1 MLHPEGGSAILRKS
15 PPVKGG
21 MPGLRKR
28 LAKADRQPVRK
39 LKVENMQEAHVHNI
53 HRNFQRIAALAV
65 LSAAVIAGTAQFA
78 QAQAPAAQP
87 AATGAGEKKVKD
99 QGEYDIFNQTIKD
112 ASKPAEQIK
121 DLDTWTQ
128 KYPESDYKDDRQ
140 YYYIQAYNATNQ
152 APKVLEIGTQLMNRD
167 LKQVFKDPKS
177 GPQQVLTV
185 LYLMAVNVLKLP
197 NPTPDQLAAGEK
209 AARNLQDYV
218 GEYFTAANK
227 PPSSSDADW
236 AKTKNDVAGLSKAV
250 LMTLAQRPRAAA
262 MAKYRADKNV
272 ENCKAAE
279 AAYTKALQQYPDGAT
294 IAYGLGTAE
303 ICLYKV
309 QPDKISAGLYELAR
323 AVSIDPTLGGTAD
336 PKAIENYLSSTY
348 TQYHGGDDAGLKEL
362 KETAKSAPM
371 PPAGFKI
378 KSAVEIATEKEE
390 EFKKTNPQL
399 ALWMGI
405 KKQLA
410 DAGGE
415 QYFEGTLKNAAVPKL
430 KGTVVEGKPACR
442 SKELLVALS
451 DATHAEVALKL
462 DAALTGKPEA
472 GVEVQWEGV
481 PSAFTKEPFV
491 LTMDTEK
498 AKIENLKVTPC
509 AAAPTKKAAPR
520 KKK

>member
-1 MLHPEGGSAILRKS
+1 M
-15 PPVKGG
+15 
-21 MPGLRKR
+21 
-28 LAKADRQPVRK
+28 
-39 LKVENMQEAHVHNI
+39 HNLY
-53 HRNFQRIAALAV
+53 RTFQRIAAVAV
-65 LSAAVIAGTAQFA
+65 VGAVVITGTAQFA
-78 QAQAPAAQP
+78 QAQAAP
-87 AATGAGEKKVKD
+87 EKKVKD

-112 ASKPAEQIK
+112 ASNPAQQIK

-128 KYPESDYKDDRQ
+128 KYPDSDYKDDRL
-140 YYYIQAYNATNQ
+140 YYYIQAYNLTNQ
-152 APKVLEIGTQLMNRD
+152 PGKVLDIGSQLMGRD

-185 LYLMAVNVLKLP
+185 LYLMSVNTLKLP
-197 NPTPDQLAAGEK
+197 NATPDQLASGEK
-209 AARNLQDYV
+209 AARALQDYV

-236 AKTKNDVAGLSKAV
+236 TKTKTDVATLAKAV
-250 LMTLAQRPRAAA
+250 LMNLAQRPGAEA
-262 MAKYRADKNV
+262 MTKYRADKNV
-272 ENCKAAE
+272 DNCKAAE
-279 AAYTKALQQYPDGAT
+279 AAYTKALEQYPDGAA
-294 IAYGLGTAE
+294 IAFGLGTAQV
-303 ICLYKV
+303 CLYKV
-309 QPDKISAGLYELAR
+309 QPDKISAGLFEVAR
-323 AVSIDPTLGGTAD
+323 AVSLDPTLGGTAD
-336 PKAIENYLSSTY
+336 PKAIENYLNNTY
-348 TQYHGGDDAGLKEL
+348 NQYHGGDDAGLKEL
-362 KETAKSAPM
+362 KEMAKANPM

-378 KSAVEIATEKEE
+378 KSASDIAKEKEE

-405 KKQLA
+405 KGQLA

-451 DATHAEVALKL
+451 DATHSEVSLKL
-462 DAALTGKPEA
+462 DAALPGKPEA

-481 PSAFTKEPFV
+481 PSAFTKDPFI

-498 AKIENLKVTPC
+498 AKIENLKTTPC
-509 AAAPTKKAAPR
+509 GAAPMKKAAP